1 MLRIF
6 EKKSFPIYL
15 YSPRCDFL
23 TSYGSLNST
32 SWVHEAL
39 LNYLDDG
46 FPGDFKSENDDKDQF
61 FELENLSAK
70 VLQTFK
76 RKISHLIT

>member
-1 MLRIF
+1 M
-6 EKKSFPIYL
+6 
-15 YSPRCDFL
+15 
-23 TSYGSLNST
+23 
-32 SWVHEAL
+32 HEAL

-76 RKISHLIT
+76 GKISHLIT